1 MDPQTQQPLATNAA
15 AATPAAPVP
24 TPAPSADDLKKL
36 SDDLKSLATQAAQTQ
51 TEVAAEPVAPVVMPA
66 AEAPVVSAP
75 VAPMSAEEI
84 KPTMSDKVQPEQAPV
99 GQFKVTMYTTP
110 ACQYCKAEKEYLSQQ
125 GIAFVE
131 RNVEQNEADLREMLN
146 VSDNFAGVPVTVI
159 ENPTGQ
165 KLVVKGFTQT
175 DFEEEARNFGLIK
188 GEKTTKPEESMTS
201 SAPAPMAVEPPTA
214 PMTPSEPT
222 APAAPVAPPVMPDLN

>member
-1 MDPQTQQPLATNAA
+1 MDPQTQQPPAINAVAT
-15 AATPAAPVP
+15 TPPAQAP
-24 TPAPSADDLKKL
+24 TPAPSSDDLKKL
-36 SDDLKSLATQAAQTQ
+36 SDDLKNLATQAAQTQ
-51 TEVAAEPVAPVVMPA
+51 TEVVAEPVVNPSAMPA

-75 VAPMSAEEI
+75 VTPMPIEEV
-84 KPTMSDKVQPEQAPV
+84 KPTMSDKIQPEQAV

-110 ACQYCKAEKEYLSQQ
+110 ACQYCKAEKEYLTQQ

-131 RNVEQNEADLREMLN
+131 KNVEQNEADLREMLN

-175 DFEEEARNFGLIK
+175 DFEEEARNFGLVK
-188 GEKTTKPEESMTS
+188 GEKATKPEESMTS
-201 SAPAPMAVEPPTA
+201 AAPASMSAEPAA
-214 PMTPSEPT
+214 PMTPSEPM
-222 APAAPVAPPVMPDLN
+222 APAAPATPPVMPDLN